1 MNNDKNLNELRR
13 NKHMTEKK
21 NIYSD
26 TEILR
31 ALANMPKDKKDLLCN
46 TLKLGELKILACD
59 EEQYTSYLSTAE
71 KYANTYVA
79 YMEALKDFHSR
90 LSDSQTLDGW
100 LSDVAHTYRELSTPD
115 KVKFN
120 SVITT
125 SGNLETSMEILRN
138 SWGKLMNDIIGMK

>member
-1 MNNDKNLNELRR
+1 
-13 NKHMTEKK
+13 MTEKK

-26 TEILR
+26 TGILR

-59 EEQYTSYLSTAE
+59 EEKYTGFLSTTE
-71 KYANTYVA
+71 EYANTYAA

-100 LSDVAHTYRELSTPD
+100 LSDVAHTYRELSTAD

-120 SVITT
+120 SVITK